1 MYRTGVFVYTPI
13 MADLNCVMS
22 VADVN
27 LLMCIDMFILNKLLF
42 DQLHITSDE
51 SNHNLRIPE

>member
-1 MYRTGVFVYTPI
+1 MYRTGGFVYTPI
-13 MADLNCVMS
+13 MADLNCAMS

-42 DQLHITSDE
+42 DLHITSDE
-51 SNHNLRIPE
+51 SNLNLRIPE